1 MRTMNNVMSGALIA
15 LIVGSTPTAQT
26 KPPAAGKP
34 ACALPAEWGD
44 GRPSGKWSV
53 KRSCILGSDILSA
66 GAASEAGL
74 NQAFTFLCDTE
85 GGPRGWFQLVKID
98 RDGPVSLALKG
109 SQAATLELAG
119 TNLAGQ
125 ATQIEMQDTPATKR
139 FQAAMVDGPGSTFTL
154 VLTAPGKPP
163 IEAVFSR
170 NGLAAAV
177 KPLRSRCGW

>member
-1 MRTMNNVMSGALIA
+1 MKNLMSAALIA
-15 LIVGSTPTAQT
+15 LAVGSTPAAQT
-26 KPPAAGKP
+26 KPPATQKP

-44 GRPSGKWSV
+44 GKPSGKWSV
-53 KRSCILGSDILSA
+53 KRACILGTDILSV
-66 GAASEAGL
+66 GASSEAGL
-74 NQAFTFLCDTE
+74 NQSFTFLCDTE
-85 GGPRGWFQLVKID
+85 GGPRGLFQLVKVD

-119 TNLAGQ
+119 TNMAGQ
-125 ATQIEMQDTPATKR
+125 ATQIELKDTPATKR
-139 FQAAMVDGPGSTFTL
+139 FQTAIVDGPESTFTL
-154 VLTAPGKPP
+154 LLTAPGKPP